1 MLDYQNSKY
10 PIIDIDSMDFS
21 KQLAKVYRMMFLG
34 LMVTAVTSFIT
45 MHTPL
50 VNVLA
55 NGVALILLMILELG
69 IVVYLSS
76 RITKLTASR
85 ATFWFIAYAILN
97 GITLS
102 LIFFAYTSTSI
113 ISAFVISALFFGLMA
128 AYGATTKSDLSK
140 WGPLLFIGLISIIV
154 AFLINLFIQSSML
167 TYIVSFIAV
176 AVFLGL
182 TAYDNQRIKNMYYQY
197 QGTSIVENLAVFGA
211 LMLYLDFINLFLS
224 VLRIIGRRR

>member
-34 LMVTAVTSFIT
+34 LMVTAGTSFIT
-45 MHTPL
+45 MHTLL

-76 RITKLTASR
+76 RITKLTASQ
-85 ATFWFIAYAILN
+85 ATFCFIAYAILN

-154 AFLINLFIQSSML
+154 AFLINLFIQSSMI

-197 QGTSIVENLAVFGA
+197 EGTSIVENLAVFGA